1 MCGPPKKKFSS
12 GLLGWNL
19 PWWDVCVR
27 VEVGP
32 EMEEIADVCEKR
44 SEFFA
49 DYGKGNE
56 KLYGLGKPSPQSPLA
71 SIAQVLLL
79 AIMPDFS

>member
-19 PWWDVCVR
+19 PWWDMCVR

-44 SEFFA
+44 AEFFE
-49 DYGKGNE
+49 DCGKGNE
-56 KLYGLGKPSPQSPLA
+56 KQAVWSRKALSSVPIGFYCSSTAFGYYA
-71 SIAQVLLL
+71 
-79 AIMPDFS
+79 